1 MKKNKSNLDEMQ
13 EMKLLKIE
21 HNGCWLA
28 FWGLVAAIVIQTVM
42 DSGDFRSIAGE
53 CFVLIP
59 LSLYISIACIRNGI
73 WDRKLKPN
81 ASTNLLVSAVA
92 GGVVGLMWFVTSY
105 RNYHKLAGSVATFVF
120 MFIFVFIPCFAIL
133 TVTTG
138 FYKKRKNQMEKQ
150 AELDENE
157 E

>member
-21 HNGCWLA
+21 HNGYWFAYWTLI
-28 FWGLVAAIVIQTVM
+28 AAILIQIIM
-42 DSGDFRSIAGE
+42 GHASIEYIGGE
-53 CFVLIP
+53 CLVLV
-59 LSLYISIACIRNGI
+59 LLCVYVGASCMKNGI

-81 ASTNLLVSAVA
+81 AKTNFLLSAGT
-92 GGVVGLMWFVTSY
+92 GGVMGIVWFVVSY
-105 RNYHKLAGSVATFVF
+105 HNYHNLPGSVATFVF
-120 MFIFVFIPCFAIL
+120 MFIFVFLLCFAAL